1 MVEILG
7 RNIWKFLRKPYFLLA
22 LVKVFVKF
30 FLKSNLVSRN
40 TKVFSV
46 ICPQVSFLVKI
57 YNRVVLHIFFLLFLL
72 LLLKMT
78 YCGCFVGS
86 ELKLIYYWNAQLFQF
101 NDQLCM
107 FLTRQKSEVSLT
119 NNFGSDVRLSAKSNH
134 KEFWPFST
142 TRCFLLFKKSVMTSK
157 VQLNYY

>member
-1 MVEILG
+1 M
-7 RNIWKFLRKPYFLLA
+7 LA
-22 LVKVFVKF
+22 LEKVFVKF

-46 ICPQVSFLVKI
+46 ICPHDSFLVKI
-57 YNRVVLHIFFLLFLL
+57 YNRAVLHAFFL

-86 ELKLIYYWNAQLFQF
+86 KLKLIYYWNAQLFQF

-142 TRCFLLFKKSVMTSK
+142 TRCFLLFKKSVITSK